1 MKRIDHLPADEQKH
15 FILCDCGDYVDM
27 RNLAEVFNHLHMTN
41 IEEPDWTY
49 SVKIGESQAYSKT
62 HHKMNLN

>member
-1 MKRIDHLPADEQKH
+1 MKTIEHLPADEQKH

-27 RNLAEVFNHLHMTN
+27 RNLADVFSHLHLTN

-49 SVKIGESQAYSKT
+49 SVKIGEPKAYSKT
-62 HHKMNLN
+62 HLKTYLN